1 MSGIGGMSCMTDAG
15 YRSGEKLRAAAVQ
28 SAATIKSSV
37 ATAIAAANADQAV
50 SNFRSQRDIS
60 RRSLAIAQIQQKRLQ
75 EVFWPHEL
83 EFLQEY
89 ANPEQIEAVETM
101 GRRYGGRLVAAAADK
116 FSKRLQ
122 ELRCNRP
129 RYCTSASEKALQD
142 LMLVRSETM
151 AAMRVLGRNIAFTEY
166 QVRSDTNVKRRL
178 QAVAVGRG
186 LMSEAARLL
195 GQAAGNLAQAGG
207 AALSGLNSALFT
219 LGEGIQEFRAGREQM
234 AAASAPT
241 AQSYLPYS
249 APGSQSAGPS
259 PGAAQRFGNN
269 LDAFGGYNIGMGSIN
284 QAMDQTAAG
293 DPIGFNFDGLLNSQT
308 FQFSPNQGLQ
318 QERWNTGRIGY
329 QDLARGGQATFGVT
343 SITGGSVTVQMNQ
356 FPLQYVDGYTEGEY
370 GPMFSG
376 P

>member
-37 ATAIAAANADQAV
+37 ATAIAAANAEQAV

-60 RRSLAIAQIQQKRLQ
+60 RRSLAIAQAQQKRLQ
-75 EVFWPHEL
+75 DVFWPHEL
-83 EFLQEY
+83 EFLEEY
-89 ANPEQIEAVETM
+89 ANPEQLEAVETM

-116 FSKRLQ
+116 FSKRLHD
-122 ELRCNRP
+122 LRCSRA
-129 RYCTSASEKALQD
+129 RYCTSANEKALQD

-151 AAMRVLGRNIAFTEY
+151 AAMRVLGRNIAFTEF

-219 LGEGIQEFRAGREQM
+219 LGEGIQEFRAGRDQM
-234 AAASAPT
+234 AAASAPA
-241 AQSYLPYS
+241 AQSYLPY
-249 APGSQSAGPS
+249 APPGSQNMQPSAGAVGS
-259 PGAAQRFGNN
+259 FGNN

-284 QAMDQTAAG
+284 QAMDQTATG
-293 DPIGFNFDGLLNSQT
+293 DPIGFSFDGLLNSQT

-343 SITGGSVTVQMNQ
+343 SVTGGSVTVQMNQ

>member
-37 ATAIAAANADQAV
+37 ATAIAAANAEQAV

-60 RRSLAIAQIQQKRLQ
+60 KRSLAIAQTQQKRLQ
-75 EVFWPHEL
+75 DVFWPHEL
-83 EFLQEY
+83 EFLEEY
-89 ANPEQIEAVETM
+89 ANPEQLEAVETM

-116 FSKRLQ
+116 FSKRLHD
-122 ELRCNRP
+122 LRCGRA
-129 RYCTSASEKALQD
+129 RYCTSANEKALQD
-142 LMLVRSETM
+142 LLLVRSETM

-195 GQAAGNLAQAGG
+195 GQAAGNLAQVGG

-234 AAASAPT
+234 AAASAPA
-241 AQSYLPYS
+241 AQNYLPY
-249 APGSQSAGPS
+249 APPGSQGMQPSAGS
-259 PGAAQRFGNN
+259 AVSFGNN

-284 QAMDQTAAG
+284 QAMDQTATG
-293 DPIGFNFDGLLNSQT
+293 DPIGFSFDGLLNSQT

-343 SITGGSVTVQMNQ
+343 SVTGGSVTVQMNQ